1 VTTDRTISAQDF
13 VKDLRS
19 RMTDAQLMDKYR
31 LSAVGLERVL
41 KKLFD
46 AKLIT
51 QSELD
56 WRPVD
61 YEDTV
66 ILDLDF
72 LPRDR

>member
-1 VTTDRTISAQDF
+1 MTTDRTISARDF

-19 RMTDAQLMDKYR
+19 KMTDAQLMDKYR

-41 KKLFD
+41 KKLFE

-51 QSELD
+51 QSERD

-72 LPRDR
+72 PPRDR